1 VLKSISKIFFKGVLG
16 VFPLVLSLSFLFWF
30 VTSLE
35 KFFDGYLFRV
45 LPETVQSPG
54 LGVGIGFVLIFS
66 IGLLLSTKFFSNIH
80 RVILKPVRNIPLIK
94 SVYGAI
100 EDLMSYFA
108 PSDEKDTSKV
118 VKVLLPNQAFE
129 LVGLLTQEQLDKI
142 NGIEF
147 AEDKVAVFIPM
158 SYALGGYTI
167 FVSREHL
174 VITELKV
181 EEAMKLALT
190 SWMRKKV

>member
-1 VLKSISKIFFKGVLG
+1 MIKTISKIFFKGVLG

-35 KFFDGYLFRV
+35 RFFDGYLFRV
-45 LPETVQSPG
+45 LPETVRFPG

-80 RVILKPVRNIPLIK
+80 RVILKPIRNIPLIK

-108 PSDEKDTSKV
+108 PSDEKDSSKV
-118 VKVLLPNQAFE
+118 VKVLLPGQAFE

-142 NGIEF
+142 SGIEF

-174 VITELKV
+174 VVTEMKV